1 MLVTT
6 PPSLAND
13 RTIRPL
19 ATQSILRLFT
29 AAVCIELLTMEFYLQ
44 ACRDQPSAG
53 AASLRSSALRYRR
66 NVAQLAGRGGGK

>member
-19 ATQSILRLFT
+19 ATQSTLRLFT
-29 AAVCIELLTMEFYLQ
+29 AAVCIELLTMEFW
-44 ACRDQPSAG
+44 SW
-53 AASLRSSALRYRR
+53 
-66 NVAQLAGRGGGK
+66 QLS